1 MRVNLHRWEIKEFL
15 LYFTLGALFALYLYP
30 PMPTVK
36 TRQLTEEQREEMVQE
51 IFERMEAAGF
61 VCIKDLKE
69 KGV

>member
-15 LYFTLGALFALYLYP
+15 LYFTQAALFALYLYP